1 MNVYA
6 LQTFN
11 RSINSR
17 CQIIIVS
24 TKSPGNALV
33 NSEHKYTLS
42 GNGHCQAWS
51 NQPIPNRYDV
61 YAVVDII
68 IVCFACHMMSAN
80 WLQPRQRC
88 RPPSNLVCRQSS
100 WQCET
105 AFSLLHMHICHC
117 PIMRSLQ
124 EASQWTCAGQ
134 KQLSR
139 DQMSRDIKTQW
150 SKKWEGWE
158 EYVDQ
163 SNLVYYA

>member
-1 MNVYA
+1 MPDHHS
-6 LQTFN
+6 FN
-11 RSINSR
+11 KKSR
-17 CQIIIVS
+17 ECSSEQWTQIHTVRQWS
-24 TKSPGNALV
+24 
-33 NSEHKYTLS
+33 LS
-42 GNGHCQAWS
+42 S
-51 NQPIPNRYDV
+51 MVKPTDTEPIRCLCCCWYHYRMFRMPY
-61 YAVVDII
+61 
-68 IVCFACHMMSAN
+68 MMSAN